1 MDALRVRHQ
10 NQLEKCAFTSV
21 GHNTCVCYFAK
32 MAKMGDKIAPLQ
44 FFVRGVFLHY
54 MTTC

>member
-32 MAKMGDKIAPLQ
+32 MGDKIAPLQ
-44 FFVRGVFLHY
+44 FFVRGVLLHY

>member
-1 MDALRVRHQ
+1 MDARVRHQ

-32 MAKMGDKIAPLQ
+32 MGDKIAPLQ
-44 FFVRGVFLHY
+44 FFGRGVLLHY
-54 MTTC
+54 MTIC